1 MKSILVTGANGQLG
15 MALQK
20 LSRTMPN
27 AHFIFCSREDLDI
40 TQPNDIQQYFE
51 DYDIGAVI
59 NSAAYTQVDKAETE
73 QNLAHEINSQGV
85 TNLAKACAKADAWL
99 FHISTDFVFN
109 GQQNIPYKES
119 DLTAPIG
126 AYGHSKLEGEEA
138 ALQNHTKS
146 VIFRTSWLYSTTGHN
161 FVKTMLRLGKERE
174 KLNVV
179 YDQIG
184 CPTFAE
190 DLAVTLLQILQQP
203 DKLQGCEIY
212 HFSNKGVASWYDF
225 AVAIMQLAKIEC
237 EVNPIE
243 TKDYP
248 TPAQRPN
255 FSVLDTQKIR
265 NAFGIEIPYWRDSL
279 ENCLYMMEEIK

>member
-1 MKSILVTGANGQLG
+1 MKSILVTGAGGQLG
-15 MALQK
+15 TALQK

-27 AHFIFCSREDLDI
+27 AHFIFCRRSDLDI
-40 TQPNDIQQYFE
+40 TQAAEVNRYFE
-51 DYDIGAVI
+51 EYDIGAVI
-59 NSAAYTQVDKAETE
+59 NSAAYTKVDQAEKERGLAYQVNRE
-73 QNLAHEINSQGV
+73 GV
-85 TNLAKACAKADAWL
+85 ENLAKACCKADAWF

-109 GQQNIPYKES
+109 GEKNIPYKES
-119 DLTAPIG
+119 DITAPIG

-138 ALQNHTKS
+138 ALQNHHKT

-174 KLNVV
+174 NLNVV
-179 YDQIG
+179 YDQVG

-190 DLAVTLLQILQQP
+190 DFAITLLQILQQP
-203 DKLQGCEIY
+203 DKLQGCEIF

-237 EVNPIE
+237 RVNPIE

-265 NAFGIEIPYWRDSL
+265 QTFDIEIPYWRDSL
-279 ENCLYMMEEIK
+279 ENCLYMLEEI